1 MVTIYIYN
9 MIGNMKTLYESIFDS
24 ERIIDNLEN
33 NAKQMRIIQW
43 FMDRDMDNWGYEFW
57 NNIINFNTDG
67 TIDILM
73 NSDKAINYFKSNN
86 INIKKLLLN
95 FDNCYPDFIKVNTF
109 CGNILMDITKA
120 NTIDLKWFAKQVLAP
135 SCIRLVCED
144 ADKLIIPNSIKFE
157 RDPQK
162 SCILNIYSDKLSNI
176 YFNTRSCPEEMAFMC
191 KNLENI
197 NFKYPSKQ
205 VDMFVKPELYD
216 KIDKLNDKPNFDIYV
231 MALTKRQLES
241 KPKYIGH

>member
-1 MVTIYIYN
+1 

-57 NNIINFNTDG
+57 KNIINFTTYG

-73 NSDKAINYFKSNN
+73 DSDKAINYFKSNN
-86 INIKKLLLN
+86 ITIKQLLLN

-109 CGNILMDITKA
+109 SGNILMDITKA

-135 SCIRLVCED
+135 SSIRLVCED

-157 RDPQK
+157 QDPQK
-162 SCILNIYSDKLSNI
+162 YCILNIYSDKLSNI
-176 YFNTRSCPEEMAFMC
+176 YFNTRSCPEKMAFMC
-191 KNLENI
+191 KNLENVD
-197 NFKYPSKQ
+197 FKHPPKYATIWI
-205 VDMFVKPELYD
+205 KPELFNEINNLNNDSNFNIEVFSLRD
-216 KIDKLNDKPNFDIYV
+216 KTLK
-231 MALTKRQLES
+231 S